1 MYGNFIVL
9 FDFYILIYHM
19 FLKRSLLSLSLC
31 ALSWE
36 AIHAQN
42 TLGYTEAD
50 VHYRNGVELFEKSNY
65 SAAKQEFRYY
75 LEKRPALLNTND
87 YTAVNAEYYTTLC
100 ALYADAPEAEL
111 AVDRFVRNHPEHPK
125 AALIYSDLGKY
136 YFDRGDYA
144 NAITY
149 LTKALDRSS
158 NYYAATETRYKLG
171 LSYYS
176 TKQFAP
182 ALRYFAEVQQDAT
195 SDYFAPA
202 AYYAGVISYQNGKY
216 DDAYRNFKNIE
227 AHPQYKMDAP
237 NWIVSSL
244 YQAERYD
251 DLIAYAEPLLRR
263 SQGGGVKLNDVALY
277 AAEVFYNRGNYAD
290 AAKYYAQYVQLKGR
304 ETPMP
309 APIQFRYGHS
319 LFKTGNYPG
328 AVDQLKGVA
337 TRKDTTGQFGSYI
350 LAISHL
356 QTKNPQAALTGFD
369 NAAKLKFNKVIQEE
383 ASFNH
388 AKVQLELNN
397 QSAAFTE
404 FQEFIKNFP
413 NSEYEEE
420 ATKLSILAL
429 TKSNNSAAAVAYI
442 EKLKKIDE
450 ATKAAYQRQTM
461 NLGIADFNAERYAQ
475 AIVNFDK
482 SLKYTPDSEI
492 ALAATYQKG
501 EAFSA
506 LNRYGEAIPMY
517 QQLIRSNPT
526 SPYGI
531 RSLYALGYAYYN
543 TKDYKAA
550 VTNFQQYITKGKGVG
565 EPQTIEDATIR
576 IADCYLTDKNYAQ
589 ATAMYDKA
597 INDGRLDRDY
607 ALYQKGLILTYQ
619 EKDTEAKAQFDKVI
633 AQFPTSRYADDALF
647 QSANIDLEKGNYQA
661 SIRAYTRLVKDK
673 PRSYLIPP
681 ALLKR
686 ALAYNNIQVY
696 EEAIRDYK
704 QILSEYSDAPAAKE
718 ALLGLQ
724 ATLENAGRTEEM
736 SNVLADYKKKNPQ
749 STETEKLEFE
759 TAKGLYGDGKYP
771 QAIKA
776 LQSFIRDYPNSKLAT
791 EARYLGG
798 ESYYRNN
805 DNANAL
811 KLFSLVISEGD
822 QRFSPK
828 AALRAGDIEV
838 QNQNYPQA
846 VRNFNLLYAQSDS
859 KTDRVTGLM
868 RLMDTYFSMK
878 KYDSTAYYAR
888 EVMNAGDVIPGS
900 TKKAQMQIAKVYIE
914 KADYKTADAELK
926 KIVAANKD
934 EFGAEAKYWASES
947 LFRQGKLKEAQAS
960 VMELNKQYADYERWR
975 VRAFILLADVY
986 VGLKDPDQAK
996 ATLQS
1001 VIENAEDK
1009 DAIELAKSKLAA
1021 LQ

>member
-1 MYGNFIVL
+1 
-9 FDFYILIYHM
+9 M
-19 FLKRSLLSLSLC
+19 FFKRSVLPLLICFLSFVGLR
-31 ALSWE
+31 
-36 AIHAQN
+36 AQN

-50 VHYRNGVELFEKSNY
+50 VHFRNGVELFEKSNY
-65 SAAKQEFRYY
+65 AAAKQEFRYY

-87 YTAVNAEYYTTLC
+87 YTAVTAEYYTTLC

-136 YFDRGDYA
+136 YFDREDYS

-158 NYYAATETRYKLG
+158 NYYAVTETRYKLG

-176 TKQFAP
+176 LKQYNP
-182 ALRYFAEVQQDAT
+182 ALQYFAEVQKDPA

-202 AYYAGVISYQNGKY
+202 GYYAGVIQYQNGKY
-216 DDAYRNFKNIE
+216 NDAYKSFKSIE
-227 AHPQYKMDAP
+227 THPQYKADAP

-263 SQGGGVKLNDVALY
+263 TQGGGVKLNDVALY
-277 AAEVFYNRGNYAD
+277 AAEVSYNRGKYED

-304 ETPMP
+304 ETPTP

-319 LFKTGNYPG
+319 LFRLGNYAG
-328 AVDQLKGVA
+328 AVDQLKSVA

-356 QTKNPQAALTGFD
+356 QNKNPQASLTGFD

-397 QSAAFTE
+397 HSAAFTE
-404 FQEFIKNFP
+404 LQEFIKNFP
-413 NSEYEEE
+413 GSQYEEE
-420 ATKLSILAL
+420 ATRLSILSL

-442 EKLKKIDE
+442 EKLKKVDD

-475 AIVNFDK
+475 SIVNFDK
-482 SLKYTPDSEI
+482 SLKYTPDTDI
-492 ALAATYQKG
+492 AQAANFQKG

-506 LNRYGEAIPMY
+506 LNRYGEAIPIY
-517 QQLIRSNPT
+517 QQLIRN
-526 SPYGI
+526 SPNSSYAI
-531 RSLYALGYAYYN
+531 RSLYSLGYAYYN
-543 TKDYKAA
+543 TKDYKSALS
-550 VTNFQQYITKGKGVG
+550 NFQQYVSKGKGVG

-576 IADCYLTDKNYAQ
+576 MADSYLTDKNYAQ
-589 ATAMYDKA
+589 AMALYDKA
-597 INDGRLDRDY
+597 LSEGRLDRDY

-661 SIRAYTRLVKDK
+661 AIRAYTRLVKDK

-686 ALAYNNIQVY
+686 ALAYNNIQVF

-704 QILSEYSDAPAAKE
+704 RILSEYSDAPAAKE
-718 ALLGLQ
+718 AMLGLQ

-736 SNVLADYKKKNPQ
+736 SDVLADYKKKNPQ
-749 STETEKLEFE
+749 STETERIEFE

-776 LQSFIRDYPNSKLAT
+776 LQNFIRDYPNSKSAT

-798 ESYYRNN
+798 ESYYRSN
-805 DNANAL
+805 DLANAL
-811 KLFSLVISEGD
+811 KLFNVVIGEGD
-822 QRFSPK
+822 EKFTPK

-838 QNQNYPQA
+838 QQQNYSRA
-846 VRNFNLLYAQSDS
+846 VRNFYVLYSQSES
-859 KTDRVTGLM
+859 KSDQVTGLI
-868 RLMDTYFSMK
+868 RLMDTYFVMK
-878 KYDSTAYYAR
+878 KYDSTLHFAK
-888 EVMNAGDVIPGS
+888 EIINAGDVIPGS
-900 TKKAQMQIAKVYIE
+900 TKKAQMQTAKVYLE
-914 KADYKTADAELK
+914 KADYKTADAEFK
-926 KIVAANKD
+926 KIIAANKD
-934 EFGAEAKYWASES
+934 EFGAEAKYWASQA
-947 LFRQGKLKEAQAS
+947 LYRQEKYKEAQAS
-960 VMELNKQYADYERWR
+960 IMELNKQYADYERWR

-986 VGLKDPDQAK
+986 VSLKDPDQAK

-1009 DAIELAKSKLAA
+1009 DAIELAKTKLAA